1 MEAFT
6 SDIEDIGFT
15 YWECVSKMRVSRVR
29 LCFSTGLAGTTSSV
43 GAGGRKLPN
52 QRVELGP
59 SGWACAT
66 HLELQPAPTQATSKA
81 HAGLCPKITREFF
94 RYLKQ
99 RNSSAGGGK
108 LLPRSPPRHERARAA
123 VCRGRGFCVTEVH
136 GNLAAYQ
143 GPRSFPQVGGCAR
156 GARVPQTA
164 EFSLRD
170 PRPGLALQSS
180 SW

>member
-1 MEAFT
+1 
-6 SDIEDIGFT
+6 
-15 YWECVSKMRVSRVR
+15 MRVSRVR
-29 LCFSTGLAGTTSSV
+29 LCFRTGHPGTTSSSLRADESFPT
-43 GAGGRKLPN
+43 GESSWARP
-52 QRVELGP
+52 LGLT
-59 SGWACAT
+59 GWARAT
-66 HLELQPAPTQATSKA
+66 PLELQPAPTQATSKP

-94 RYLKQ
+94 CYFKQ
-99 RNSSAGGGK
+99 RNSAAGGGK

-123 VCRGRGFCVTEVH
+123 LCRSRGFCVTEIH

-143 GPRSFPQVGGCAR
+143 GPRSFPQVGRCAG

>member
-1 MEAFT
+1 
-6 SDIEDIGFT
+6 
-15 YWECVSKMRVSRVR
+15 MRLKDAR
-29 LCFSTGLAGTTSSV
+29 FQSSV
-43 GAGGRKLPN
+43 VFRRWPSLKRHARRCGPN
-52 QRVELGP
+52 ESFRTARVELP
-59 SGWACAT
+59 STGWARAT

-123 VCRGRGFCVTEVH
+123 VCRGRGFCVTEIH